1 MNQIVEA
8 LYARS
13 ICHLQ
18 YKSELPRIVV
28 EDRMALSLNIKHTKS
43 MRPSCMLFKTH
54 VLNDN

>member
-28 EDRMALSLNIKHTKS
+28 EDRMALSLNIQKACVLAACFL
-43 MRPSCMLFKTH
+43 RPMF
-54 VLNDN
+54 